1 MRTIGLRNTVITALL
16 LLGVT
21 TFVIAGGQQEPTE
34 TDSPVEITYWRTLAG
49 RAGEAQDE
57 LVEMFNE
64 SQDRVHVTVE
74 FQSGYNDLQQKLMA
88 AYAAGE
94 GPEVSML
101 GTYEIKVF
109 SNADVLMDLTP
120 YITGENGLDMSDWS
134 GTMAQAGVMNGRTVW
149 LPLNV
154 AAPVLYYNVEA
165 FEEAGL
171 PGPPETIEQ
180 FIEYARRL
188 TVRDADGNVSRY
200 GYATLN
206 DWFPHWPTQNL
217 LWSEGVRLTSR
228 DYSNITFNDPGVID
242 LFSRLQELFAEGSA
256 VWPDEASGGH
266 RAMFING
273 KAAMILDS
281 PAPLYDI
288 VEGAVGFTPA
298 VATYPAGAA
307 GRIFAPGGG
316 GIIMSANCPEEK
328 RDAAWEFIR
337 FMLQPENIAYNAQ
350 GSGYVAFSDS
360 AIDILGDY
368 ITDDPYASIIYQS
381 VQYLQGD
388 FSVNASP
395 AVRDGLKEAMQRI
408 FIRLED
414 PTTVLNETDAL
425 VEANLENE

>member
-1 MRTIGLRNTVITALL
+1 MRTKSLRNAFVGLL
-16 LLGVT
+16 LLACVSS
-21 TFVIAGGQQEPTE
+21 FVAAGGQQEPE
-34 TDSPVEITYWRTLAG
+34 AADSPIEITYWRTLAG

-57 LVEMFNE
+57 LVEMFNQ
-64 SQDRVHVTVE
+64 SQDRVHVSVE

-120 YITGENGLDMSDWS
+120 YITGDNGLDMSDWS
-134 GTMAQAGVMNGRTVW
+134 GTMAQAGMMNGRTVW

-154 AAPVLYYNVEA
+154 AVPVLYYNTEA

-171 PGPPETIEQ
+171 PGPPETIDQ
-180 FIEYARRL
+180 FLEYADRL
-188 TVRDADGNVSRY
+188 TVRDAGGNVSRY

-217 LWSEGVRLTSR
+217 LWSDGVRLTSR

-242 LFSRLQELFAEGSA
+242 LFSRLQRLFADGSA

-266 RAMFING
+266 RSMFING

-298 VATYPAGAA
+298 VAPYPAGDA
-307 GRIFAPGGG
+307 GRVFAPGGG
-316 GIIMSANCPEEK
+316 GIIMSGNCPEEK

-360 AIDILGDY
+360 SIEVLGDY
-368 ITDDPYASIIYQS
+368 ISDDPYASIIYQS
-381 VQYLQGD
+381 VPYLQGD

-414 PTTVLNETDAL
+414 PTAVLNEMDAI
-425 VEANLENE
+425 VEANLEDE